1 MAHDGELGTERT
13 FFAVGLTQVTSLF
26 AAQHWVSCLPVIS
39 LTTITQFIHQMFN
52 GPRMDPYVL
61 RLLASLS
68 AGFDRASHA
77 EIPQVFNIGS
87 IESFS
92 RIHAK
97 QIHSCKIGVEVV
109 ALISLARAKLV
120 ARASTF
126 VVGRY
131 AMLRYNDPGFS
142 FYLLVESYVEPG
154 VKPLFTAGNYNCLHT
169 YYINDGIWGIVLSIW
184 FLSRPFF
191 GAGSGGLF
199 YSNDLPK
206 N

>member
-1 MAHDGELGTERT
+1 
-13 FFAVGLTQVTSLF
+13 
-26 AAQHWVSCLPVIS
+26 
-39 LTTITQFIHQMFN
+39 
-52 GPRMDPYVL
+52 MDPYVL

-120 ARASTF
+120 
-126 VVGRY
+126 VRY
-131 AMLRYNDPGFS
+131 TCRRH
-142 FYLLVESYVEPG
+142 E
-154 VKPLFTAGNYNCLHT
+154 KPMPQYATIRHSACYGTCFTCQ
-169 YYINDGIWGIVLSIW
+169 S
-184 FLSRPFF
+184 
-191 GAGSGGLF
+191 
-199 YSNDLPK
+199 
-206 N
+206 